1 MELEGLVQN
10 GEVVVDRPDLL
21 PEGAKVK
28 ILVETPEA
36 AASKAPRADRM
47 LGQGQ
52 TELAAAWA
60 EAMAQMG
67 VRGAPISPESLRAM
81 IAACGFKPE
90 SNEFSR
96 DIVHMREE

>member
-28 ILVETPEA
+28 ILVETPGA
-36 AASKAPRADRM
+36 
-47 LGQGQ
+47 GQGQ

-67 VRGAPISPESLRAM
+67 VRGAPISPEDLRAM

-90 SNEFSR
+90 KNEFSR
-96 DIVHMREE
+96 DIVRMREECQPDLAALLFS